1 MAIAATTDEARLNT
15 LLRAAGSPY
24 DASALEPLLA
34 GIAAAAPRDEGWMR
48 LIAPAPSDELKE
60 ALRGL
65 YRHATEASEGRD
77 SGGDSGA
84 RLAALRA
91 ELARRGLD
99 GFLVP
104 LADEHQ
110 GEYIPGS
117 ARRLAWLTGFS
128 GSAGLAAVLMDK
140 AAIFVDGRY
149 TLQAE
154 RQVDGALYER
164 RHLTEEPAP
173 DWLAERLKG
182 GERLGFDPWLHTK
195 SQAERLR
202 RACKQAGAELIALP
216 SNPLDAV
223 WPARPPK
230 PIAPIVPH
238 PLDYA
243 GKPSAEKRAEI
254 GAALARAKAD
264 AAFLSAPDSIAWL
277 LNVRGGDVACT
288 PLPLSFALVFADAG
302 LEWFVDRRKLTSDLE
317 SWLGSDIALAEPE
330 ALGERLDALKGKTVR
345 LDPAS
350 APYWAFERLEQA
362 GAEIAEGDDPSAL
375 PK

>member
-48 LIAPAPSDELKE
+48 LIAPAPIDELKE

-154 RQVDGALYER
+154 RQVDGALYEFK
-164 RHLTEEPAP
+164 TN
-173 DWLAERLKG
+173 D
-182 GERLGFDPWLHTK
+182 LGLDHSP
-195 SQAERLR
+195 
-202 RACKQAGAELIALP
+202 AGALIAAL
-216 SNPLDAV
+216 
-223 WPARPPK
+223 
-230 PIAPIVPH
+230 
-238 PLDYA
+238 
-243 GKPSAEKRAEI
+243 
-254 GAALARAKAD
+254 GA
-264 AAFLSAPDSIAWL
+264 L
-277 LNVRGGDVACT
+277 L
-288 PLPLSFALVFADAG
+288 
-302 LEWFVDRRKLTSDLE
+302 E
-317 SWLGSDIALAEPE
+317 E
-330 ALGERLDALKGKTVR
+330 ALSGTLR
-345 LDPAS
+345 P
-350 APYWAFERLEQA
+350 
-362 GAEIAEGDDPSAL
+362 
-375 PK
+375 